1 MRFYRALLRLY
12 PASFRAEYG
21 DELYAVFVVR
31 RAGAHGVF
39 GAIATMLIAFADIVP
54 SALAVHWDILRQDL
68 RYTLRALRQS
78 PGFAMTAVLVVAL
91 GVGANTA
98 AFSVADFV
106 LIRPLPFPEPD
117 RLVRLWEQ
125 TPGYQMELSPGNYKD
140 WKAGAKSFESM
151 GAYVSSAVN
160 LTGSGEP
167 RRIQASRVTFDLLST
182 LGVKPYSGRGFVA
195 ADTVDGRAI
204 VISYDLWQTQFG
216 REPTV
221 LGKRVDLDGSPYT
234 IIGVMPPDFHYP
246 SRSIQL
252 WRTLQFAASDLVTR
266 NDNYVDVV
274 GRLRHGATL
283 EQARAEL
290 GVIATRLERQFPVEN
305 EKTGAAAE
313 LLSNQLSERTRLLL
327 LALCGASLC
336 ILLLACANLANL
348 LLARAVSR
356 ERELAVRAALGAG
369 RERIVR
375 QIVTEST
382 VLSAMGGFAG
392 VLVAIAAV
400 PGLTKLVPNSLPIG
414 QQPSVDLRVLLFAG
428 ALVVLTGLA
437 FSVLPAMQAAGA
449 SGLAGL
455 RDGVRA
461 GGGVK
466 QRVRS
471 VLVVVEVMA
480 SVVLLISSGL
490 LVRAMWR
497 LQAID
502 PGFHSANVVTLST
515 ALPWPKYEDPRSR
528 ERFYTKV
535 LGDVRGLPGVQ
546 SAAYVGH
553 LPMAMRG
560 GIWPVITRGASE
572 SIRSASTTAS
582 LRFTTPQFFSTLQI
596 PLLQGR
602 DVDETDTNGKPNAA
616 VVSESFVKRYWP
628 NEQPIGKQFKF
639 VMRDRVVVG
648 VVGDVRV
655 RGLEQTSEPQV
666 YLPYNQI
673 DSAWLNWYTPKDL
686 VIRSTMPLTTL
697 LPAVRRI
704 IHEADPLQPIS
715 DVRTMD
721 EIVANETASRLAQL
735 RILMILAAVALVLSA
750 VGIHGLL
757 SFTVSRR
764 SREIGVRMAL
774 GAESAQVRRMV
785 LREGFVLAVAGIL
798 PGAAIAYGAGRGM
811 EALLAGVKPGDTV
824 TFATAIIL
832 CGATTVLGCIRPAVR
847 ASRVDPMTAIR
858 AE

>member
-21 DELYAVFVVR
+21 DELYAVFAVR

-39 GAIATMLIAFADIVP
+39 GAIATMLIALADIVP

-68 RYTLRALRQS
+68 RYTLRALRQA

-151 GAYVSSAVN
+151 GAFFSSAVN

-167 RRIQASRVTFDLLST
+167 RRIQATRVTFDLLST
-182 LGVKPYSGRGFVA
+182 LGVRPYSGRTFA
-195 ADTVDGRAI
+195 ASDTVDGRSL
-204 VISYDLWQTQFG
+204 VISYNLWQTQFG
-216 REPTV
+216 GEPMV

-234 IIGVMPPDFHYP
+234 IIGVMPPNFHFP
-246 SRSIQL
+246 SRNIQL
-252 WRTLQFAASDLVTR
+252 WRTMQFAAGDLVAR
-266 NDNYVDVV
+266 NDNYIDVV

-290 GVIATRLERQFPVEN
+290 RMIAARLERQFPVEN
-305 EKTGAAAE
+305 EQTGAAAS
-313 LLSNQLSERTRLLL
+313 LLSDQMSERTRLLL

-336 ILLLACANLANL
+336 ILLLACANLAGL

-375 QIVTEST
+375 QIVTESI
-382 VLSAMGGFAG
+382 VLSAIGGLAG

-400 PGLTKLVPNSLPIG
+400 PGLTTLVPNSLPIA

-428 ALVVLTGLA
+428 ALIVLTGLA
-437 FSVLPAMQAAGA
+437 FSVIPAMQAAGA
-449 SGLAGL
+449 SALAGL
-455 RDGVRA
+455 REGVRA

-471 VLVVVEVMA
+471 VLVVIEVMA

-502 PGFHSANVVTLST
+502 PGFRTANVSTLAT
-515 ALPWPKYEDPRSR
+515 ALPWPKYDDPRTR
-528 ERFYTKV
+528 ERIYSKI

-546 SAAYVGH
+546 NAAYVSH

-560 GIWPVITRGASE
+560 GIWPVITRGTE

-628 NEQPIGKQFKF
+628 NEQAIGKQFKF
-639 VMRDRVVVG
+639 AMRDRVVVG

-666 YLPYNQI
+666 YLPYKQV
-673 DSAWLNWYTPKDL
+673 DSASLIGYTPKDL
-686 VIRSTMPLTTL
+686 VIRSTMPLATL

-785 LREGFVLAVAGIL
+785 LREGIVLAVAGIL

-811 EALLAGVKPGDTV
+811 EALLAGVRPGDTV

-832 CGATTVLGCIRPAVR
+832 CGATTVLGCVRPAVR